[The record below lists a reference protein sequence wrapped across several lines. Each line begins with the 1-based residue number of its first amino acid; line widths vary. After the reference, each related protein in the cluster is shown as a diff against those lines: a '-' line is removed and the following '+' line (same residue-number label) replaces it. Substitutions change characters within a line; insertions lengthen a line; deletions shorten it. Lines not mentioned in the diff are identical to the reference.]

1 MLASSLVFALLL
13 VQDPAPA
20 PAPAPAT
27 ETTPPPATP
36 TVLRPTLEEIFLP
49 PRVLGQRPRASGV
62 SADGQYALYSW
73 TDQDA
78 EEVKRDLH
86 VVKLADGTTRKLFSA
101 KDEVDARWSR
111 SGAVLIVKRD
121 TWIELH
127 DVGGN
132 APVRPLFELGRG
144 GMGYQAFRKSNR
156 IALSGGDDQQIW
168 VIDLDSGARSTP
180 AARLKN
186 RSGWFQLLRS
196 EEQIAVFADRSV
208 APETSKPDPA
218 AVADKPAAPKPP
230 SRARGDRAD
239 RADAGVPDEGRT
251 EAVPRVLWLVPL
263 DGRVP
268 IETKFEQPTD
278 GRVEVSPDGLLA
290 VTTASKSAV
299 ERRAIMAD
307 YLGEFVEAV
316 PVRNDKA
323 GDPGNTVALRAFDL
337 TKGEAIEAPLDEG
350 TNYFLHST
358 EFATSGHELLVHRI
372 SNDFKVRQ
380 ILLVDALTH
389 TTKLLFSERDD
400 AWIGGPL
407 EFAEFTQNGEGVVF
421 TSEQSGFNRLYA
433 CALDGSNRRLL
444 TPGDAPFEIDGVFL
458 PEGQNVAI
466 VRSNETDFAERC
478 LWKVDLASGQRTRL
492 SEPGGVSDFP
502 QLSVNGNMLVYGQ
515 EFLGQP
521 QELYTVSTTGEP
533 TPRRLTTT
541 VPKEFAELKLPAPEI
556 ITFKNKADDVALRAY
571 LYRPEPFDPAR
582 KYPVV
587 MFVHGAGYLQQV
599 LKSMSSYA
607 PNMLFHHRL
616 ARKGFVVVDVDY
628 RHSEGY
634 GRKFRTDIHG
644 FMGGKDLDDCVAAIE
659 HLGTL
664 GFADTTRVGLYGGSY
679 GGFMTL
685 MALFTKPDVFHCGAA
700 LRSVTDW
707 RAYNSWYTTP
717 RLGDPKK
724 DEENYKKSSPIEHVD
739 GLKGHLLLMHGL
751 KDSNVFAQDSI
762 RLVEK
767 LIQAKKDFD
776 VAIYPSQDHGFTD
789 PESWL
794 DEYKRIEAL
803 FERELKPAP

>member
-1 MLASSLVFALLL
+1 MLASSLALALL

-20 PAPAPAT
+20 PAADPAP
-27 ETTPPPATP
+27 PPVAPS
-36 TVLRPTLEEIFLP
+36 VLRPTLEEIFLP
-49 PRVLGQRPRASGV
+49 QRVLGQRPRVAGV
-62 SADGQYALYSW
+62 SADGQFALYSW

-78 EEVKRDLH
+78 EEVKRDLYL
-86 VVKLADGTTRKLFSA
+86 VKLADGTSRKLFAA

-111 SGAVLIVKRD
+111 VGAVLIVKRG
-121 TWIELH
+121 TWLELH

-132 APVRPLFELGRG
+132 APVRPLFELGHG
-144 GMGYQAFRKSNR
+144 GIGHQAFRKSNR

-168 VIDLDSGARSTP
+168 IIDLDSGARSTP
-180 AARLKN
+180 AAALKN

-196 EEQIAVFADRSV
+196 EERIAVFADRSA
-208 APETSKPDPA
+208 APESSNTDAPA
-218 AVADKPAAPKPP
+218 AETKAAAPNPP
-230 SRARGDRAD
+230 TRGRSERNDT
-239 RADAGVPDEGRT
+239 GSTDEGKSET
-251 EAVPRVLWLVPL
+251 PPRVLWLVPL
-263 DGRVP
+263 DGSAP
-268 IETKFEQPTD
+268 IETKFEQPSD
-278 GRVEVSPDGLLA
+278 GRVDVSADGLLA
-290 VTTASKSAV
+290 VTTASKNVV

-323 GDPGNTVALRAFDL
+323 GDPGNAIALRAFDL
-337 TKGEAIEAPLDEG
+337 TKGVAIDAPLDEG

-358 EFATSGHELLVHRI
+358 EFATTGHELLVHRV

-380 ILLVDALTH
+380 VLLVDALTH
-389 TTKLLFSERDD
+389 STRLLFSERDD

-407 EFAEFTQNGEGVVF
+407 EFAEFTQSGDGVVF

-444 TPGDAPFEIDGVFL
+444 TPGDSPFEIDGAFL

-502 QLSVNGNMLVYGQ
+502 QMNLNGSVLVYGQ

-521 QELYTVSTTGEP
+521 QEIYTVSTSGEP
-533 TPRRLTTT
+533 APRRLTTT

-556 ITFKNKADDVALRAY
+556 ITFKNKADDVAVRAY

-724 DEENYKKSSPIEHVD
+724 DEENYKKSSPIEHID

-803 FERELKPAP
+803 FERELRSTQ

>member
-1 MLASSLVFALLL
+1 MLASSLVLALL
-13 VQDPAPA
+13 VQDPAPVA
-20 PAPAPAT
+20 TPPAPAA
-27 ETTPPPATP
+27 PPAAP
-36 TVLRPTLEEIFLP
+36 VEQPDVLRPTLEEIFLP
-49 PRVLGQRPRASGV
+49 PRVLGQRPRINGV
-62 SADGQYALYSW
+62 SADGQFALYAW

-78 EEVKRDLH
+78 EDVKRDLY
-86 VVKLADGTTRKLFSA
+86 VVKLADGTSRKLFAA
-101 KDEVDARWSR
+101 KDEVEARWSR
-111 SGAVLIVKRD
+111 LGSVLIVKRGP
-121 TWIELH
+121 WLELH
-127 DVGGN
+127 DLADGS
-132 APVRPLFELGRG
+132 VRPLFELGSG
-144 GMGYQAFRKSNR
+144 GLGHQAFRKSNR
-156 IALSGGDDQQIW
+156 IALSAGSDSQIW
-168 VIDLDSGARSTP
+168 VVDLDTGARATP
-180 AARLKN
+180 AAGLKN
-186 RSGWFQLLRS
+186 RSAWFQLLRN
-196 EEQIAVFADRSV
+196 EEQIAVFADRR
-208 APETSKPDPA
+208 A
-218 AVADKPAAPKPP
+218 PAAPAKSEADPP
-230 SRARGDRAD
+230 ATDPNPAPAATASRARGPRG
-239 RADAGVPDEGRT
+239 DARPTDDAKPD
-251 EAVPRVLWLVPL
+251 APPRVLWLVPV
-263 DGRVP
+263 DGQPPV
-268 IETKFEQPTD
+268 ETKFEQPTA
-278 GRVEVSPDGLLA
+278 GRVEVSADGALA
-290 VTTASKSAV
+290 IVTSTRSAV

-316 PVRNDKA
+316 PVRADKA
-323 GDPGNTVALRAFDL
+323 GDPGDAFTMHAFDL
-337 TKGEAIEAPLDEG
+337 AKNEALEVPLDEG
-350 TNYFLHST
+350 SHYFLHST
-358 EFATSGHELLVHRI
+358 EFAATGHELLVHRI

-380 ILLVDALTH
+380 ILLVDAPARR
-389 TTKLLFSERDD
+389 TKLLFAERDD
-400 AWIGGPL
+400 AWVGGPL
-407 EFAEFTQNGEGVVF
+407 EFAEFSQRGDGVVF
-421 TSEQSGFNRLYA
+421 TSEQSGYNRLYA
-433 CALDGSNRRLL
+433 CSLDGSNRRLL
-444 TPGDAPFEIDGVFL
+444 TPGDAPFEIDGAFL
-458 PEGQNVAI
+458 PEGQDFAI

-478 LWKVDLASGQRTRL
+478 LWRVDLATGQRTRL
-492 SEPGGVSDFP
+492 SEPGGVSEFP
-502 QLSVNGNMLVYGQ
+502 QMNQNGSVLVYGQ

-521 QELYTVSTTGEP
+521 QEIYVVATAGEP
-533 TPRRLTTT
+533 APRRLTTT

-556 ITFKNKADDVALRAY
+556 ITFENKADAVPVRAY

-616 ARKGFVVVDVDY
+616 ARKGYVVIDVDY

-644 FMGGKDLDDCVAAIE
+644 FMGGKDLDDCVAAIQ

-685 MALFTKPDVFHCGAA
+685 MALFTKPDVFKCGAA

-707 RAYNSWYTTP
+707 RSYNSWYTTP
-717 RLGDPKK
+717 RLGDPKQ
-724 DEENYKKSSPIEHVD
+724 DEENYKKSSPIEHID

-762 RLVEK
+762 RLIEK

-803 FERELKPAP
+803 FDRELQPGR

>member
-1 MLASSLVFALLL
+1 MLASSLVLALL
-13 VQDPAPA
+13 VQDPTPT
-20 PAPAPAT
+20 AT
-27 ETTPPPATP
+27 ETPAPPPPAVN
-36 TVLRPTLEEIFLP
+36 VLRPTLEEIFLP
-49 PRVLGQRPRASGV
+49 PRVLGTRPRIAGV
-62 SADGQYALYSW
+62 SADGQYALYWW

-78 EEVKRDLH
+78 EELKRDAY
-86 VVKLADGTTRKLFSA
+86 VVKLADGTSRKLFAA
-101 KDEVDARWSR
+101 KDEVEARWSR
-111 SGAVLIVKRD
+111 VGATLIVKRG
-121 TWIELH
+121 TWLELH
-127 DVGGN
+127 DASGKD
-132 APVRPLFELGRG
+132 PVRPMFEIGRG
-144 GMGYQAFRKSNR
+144 GLGHQAFRKSNR

-180 AARLKN
+180 AAALKN

-196 EEQIAVFADRSV
+196 EEQIAVFADRS
-208 APETSKPDPA
+208 APAEPA
-218 AVADKPAAPKPP
+218 KKDEAATEPKAPP
-230 SRARGDRAD
+230 TRGSARARGEP
-239 RADAGVPDEGRT
+239 DASGDAKPET
-251 EAVPRVLWLVPL
+251 PTPPRVLWLVPL
-263 DGRVP
+263 DGRAP

-278 GRVEVSPDGLLA
+278 GRVEVSADGLLA
-290 VTTASKSAV
+290 VTTASKPVV

-323 GDPGNTVALRAFDL
+323 GDPGNAFALRAFDL
-337 TKGEAIEAPLDEG
+337 TKGVEIEAPLDEG

-358 EFATSGHELLVHRI
+358 EFATTGHELLVHRV

-380 ILLVDALTH
+380 ILLVDALVH

-407 EFAEFTQNGEGVVF
+407 EFAEFTQSGDGVVF

-444 TPGDAPFEIDGVFL
+444 TPGDAPFEIDGAFL
-458 PEGQNVAI
+458 PEGQTFAI
-466 VRSNETDFAERC
+466 VRSNETDSAERC
-478 LWKVDLASGQRTRL
+478 LWKVDLTSGQRTRL

-502 QLSVNGNMLVYGQ
+502 QMNVTGSVLVYGQ

-521 QELYTVSTTGEP
+521 QEIYTVATTGEP
-533 TPRRLTTT
+533 APRRVSTT

-556 ITFKNKADDVALRAY
+556 ITFKNKADDVAVRAY

-664 GFADTTRVGLYGGSY
+664 GFADTSRVGLYGGSY

-685 MALFTKPDVFHCGAA
+685 MALFTKPDVFKCGAA

-724 DEENYKKSSPIEHVD
+724 DEENYKKSSPIEHLD
-739 GLKGHLLLMHGL
+739 GLKGKLLLMHGL

-803 FERELKPAP
+803 FERELKPGQ

>member
-1 MLASSLVFALLL
+1 MLVSSLVFALLA
-13 VQDPAPA
+13 QDPAPA
-20 PAPAPAT
+20 PTADP
-27 ETTPPPATP
+27 TPPPPPPVAEV
-36 TVLRPTLEEIFLP
+36 VLRPTLEEIFLP
-49 PRVLGQRPRASGV
+49 PRVLGQRPRLAGV
-62 SADGQYALYSW
+62 SADGQFALYSW

-86 VVKLADGTTRKLFSA
+86 VVKLADGTSRKLFAA
-101 KDEVDARWSR
+101 KDEVEARWSR
-111 SGAVLIVKRD
+111 SGAVLIVKRG
-121 TWIELH
+121 TWLELH
-127 DVGGN
+127 DLASD
-132 APVRPLFELGRG
+132 APVRPLFELGSG
-144 GMGYQAFRKSNR
+144 GIAHQAFRKSNR

-168 VIDLDSGARSTP
+168 ILDLDSGARSTP
-180 AARLKN
+180 AAALKN

-196 EEQIAVFADRSV
+196 EEQLAVFADRSTP
-208 APETSKPDPA
+208 PETTKADAAVSDSKP
-218 AVADKPAAPKPP
+218 APQKPP
-230 SRARGDRAD
+230 IRGRAD
-239 RADAGVPDEGRT
+239 RGDGGAT
-251 EAVPRVLWLVPL
+251 EEAKPESPPRVLWLVPL
-263 DGRVP
+263 DGRPP
-268 IETKFEQPTD
+268 IETKFEQPIE
-278 GRVEVSPDGLLA
+278 GRVDVSADGLVA
-290 VTTASKSAV
+290 ITTSSKSSV

-323 GDPGNTVALRAFDL
+323 GDPGSAVALRAFDL
-337 TKGEAIEAPLDEG
+337 TNGVAIDAPLDEG
-350 TNYFLHST
+350 THYFTHST

-380 ILLVDALTH
+380 ILLLDALAH
-389 TTKLLFSERDD
+389 TTRLLFSERDD
-400 AWIGGPL
+400 AWVGGPL
-407 EFAEFTQNGEGVVF
+407 EFAEFTPNGDGVVF

-433 CALDGSNRRLL
+433 CALDGANRRLL
-444 TPGDAPFEIDGVFL
+444 TPGDAPFEIDGAFL
-458 PEGQNVAI
+458 PEGQAFAI

-478 LWKVDLASGQRTRL
+478 LWRVDLASGQRTRL

-502 QLSVNGNMLVYGQ
+502 QMNLTGSVLVYGQ

-521 QELYTVSTTGEP
+521 QEIYTVATAGEP

-541 VPKEFAELKLPAPEI
+541 VPKEFPELKLPAPEI
-556 ITFKNKADDVALRAY
+556 ITFKNKADDVAVRAY

-634 GRKFRTDIHG
+634 GRKFRAGIHG
-644 FMGGKDLDDCVAAIE
+644 FMGGKDLDDCVAAVE

-664 GFADTTRVGLYGGSY
+664 GFADTSRVGLYGGSY

-685 MALFTKPDVFHCGAA
+685 MALFTKPDVFKCGAA

-739 GLKGHLLLMHGL
+739 GLKGKLLLMHGL

-776 VAIYPSQDHGFTD
+776 LAIYPSQDHGFTD